1 MKLRRRHL
9 LVQGLASAIPLA
21 TPLRSARAAGVSDR
35 EIVLG
40 THLDL
45 SGPASLVNPPLRN
58 AIQMRIDEANE
69 NGGIHGRKLRLVI
82 EDNGSQPA
90 LAARAVDKL
99 LRKDG
104 IFALVCPFGSGT
116 NAATI
121 KRVVDAETICF
132 APFGASAQLQAAT
145 GRSRFLF
152 TTNPNYD
159 TVVAAGVQWAM
170 STLGSRRIG
179 LIYQDNQFGEQVGL
193 GVRRALA
200 SAGVGADPVALAGY
214 RVGDLDFSSHVARM
228 RAAQADLIVCA
239 TVTRETL
246 AVCNELHK
254 LDDTQTAVMVAPPS
268 RNSIVERLGGPSVN
282 GLYGIGAWRVA
293 ATPATL
299 APSQAW
305 THRYFKRFGVGPEDT
320 SHAFYGYADW
330 FVQELER
337 LGREV
342 STERLVQ
349 GLQRSTYEGL
359 ATYGKQ
365 RFVGNHVDPEWI
377 QIDRMQSGRWAPL
390 SAVINASK
398 I

>member
-1 MKLRRRHL
+1 M
-9 LVQGLASAIPLA
+9 
-21 TPLRSARAAGVSDR
+21 
-35 EIVLG
+35 LG

-69 NGGIHGRKLRLVI
+69 AGGIHGRKVRLII

-99 LRKDG
+99 LRKDQV
-104 IFALVCPFGSGT
+104 FALLCPFGSGT

-121 KRVVDAETICF
+121 KRVVDSGTICF

-159 TVVAAGVQWAM
+159 KVVAAGVRWSM
-170 STLGSRRIG
+170 EKLGSRRVG

-193 GVRRALA
+193 GVKKGLA
-200 SAGVGADPVALAGY
+200 ASGLSPVALSGY

-228 RAAQADLIVCA
+228 KAADVDLIVCA

-254 LDDTQTAVMVAPPS
+254 LGDSKTAVMVAPPS
-268 RNSIVERLGGPSVN
+268 RNSIVASLGGAAAN

-293 ATPATL
+293 ATPSTL
-299 APSQAW
+299 AASQAW
-305 THRYFKRFGVGPEDT
+305 THRYFKRFGVAPEDT

-330 FVQELER
+330 FMQELAR
-337 LGREV
+337 VGRNL
-342 STERLVQ
+342 STDRMIQ
-349 GLQRSTYEGL
+349 ALQSSSYEGL

-365 RFVGNHVDPEWI
+365 RFVDNHVNPEWI
-377 QIDRMQSGRWAPL
+377 QIDRLKAGQWDPL
-390 SAVINASK
+390 SDVIDASK
-398 I
+398 V

>member
-1 MKLRRRHL
+1 MKLQRRKL
-9 LVQGLASAIPLA
+9 LAHGIASAISLSVPF
-21 TPLRSARAAGVSDR
+21 RSARAAGVTDS

-45 SGPASLVNPPLRN
+45 SGPAALVNPPLRN

-69 NGGIHGRKLRLVI
+69 SGGIHGRKLRLII

-99 LRKDG
+99 LRKDEV
-104 IFALVCPFGSGT
+104 FALVCPFGSGT

-121 KRVVDAETICF
+121 KRVVDSGTICF

-145 GRSRFLF
+145 GRSRFVF

-159 TVVAAGVQWAM
+159 TVVSAGVRWAM
-170 STLGSRRIG
+170 ANLRSRRVG
-179 LIYQDNQFGEQVGL
+179 LIYQDNQFGEQVAL
-193 GVRRALA
+193 GVKSGLEAAGLA
-200 SAGVGADPVALAGY
+200 PVATSGY
-214 RVGDLDFSSHVARM
+214 RIGDLDFSSHVARM

-254 LDDTQTAVMVAPPS
+254 LGDTRTAVMVAPPS
-268 RNSIVERLGGPSVN
+268 RNSIVEKLGGAATN

-293 ATPATL
+293 ATPSTL

-305 THRYFKRFGVGPEDT
+305 THRYFKRFGVAPEDT
-320 SHAFYGYADW
+320 SHAFYGYTDW
-330 FVQELER
+330 FVQELGR
-337 LGREV
+337 LEREV
-342 STERLVQ
+342 STERMVQ
-349 GLQRSTYEGL
+349 ALQRSTYEGL
-359 ATYGKQ
+359 ATYGRQ
-365 RFVGNHVDPEWI
+365 RFVANHVDPEWI
-377 QIDRMQSGRWAPL
+377 QIDRLQSGRWTPL
-390 SAVINASK
+390 SEVINASTV
-398 I
+398 